1 MILVLPSEAIL
12 SKFVLPSIQKSSNY
26 MYIRLLDIVPKT
38 TEGLFTLFLSM
49 TFIYPLTYSLDS
61 FYT

>member
-26 MYIRLLDIVPKT
+26 MYMYQIHVS
-38 TEGLFTLFLSM
+38 FLVFS
-49 TFIYPLTYSLDS
+49 LTK
-61 FYT
+61 